1 MMIWRQAGGLCV
13 ADHELPLARRPNAPS
28 TLPLLKSLWKLVDK
42 VHTAV
47 QNLQQFF
54 VGLSVEEVVDLEQ
67 DPFAL
72 EHYILMGVRYDSLL
86 VDIVNLQHTYL

>member
-1 MMIWRQAGGLCV
+1 MTIKWQAASYV
-13 ADHELPLARRPNAPS
+13 ADDKLPLARRPNVPS

>member
-1 MMIWRQAGGLCV
+1 MGWEV
-13 ADHELPLARRPNAPS
+13 
-28 TLPLLKSLWKLVDK
+28 
-42 VHTAV
+42 
-47 QNLQQFF
+47 

-86 VDIVNLQHTYL
+86 VDIVRVDFVDELPEALEERECRRYVRAAS